1 MNGIVKK
8 YPSDRVVYVL
18 KRCSTC
24 GKRKPLEAF
33 SPDKRRP
40 YGVSYRCKDCCNL
53 HKREIRSTEEGRAK
67 RRIEHAK
74 YFLDPA
80 HRETAKRIGERS
92 RRTPNG
98 VITTLFICMKRRSK
112 QRKHAP
118 PKFTKV
124 QLTKWLYDNGFQKLY
139 DDWVNSG
146 YNRWKKPSCDRLD
159 DSKGYSFD
167 NIRLTTWKAN
177 KDKQTEDILL
187 HRSTSGERC
196 KTTQR
201 IDASGNVLKEWVSLN
216 AARRETGI
224 SGLDYYIHTIQLAPD
239 GYYYRYAD

>member
-1 MNGIVKK
+1 MNGTVKT

-24 GKRKPLEAF
+24 GKRKPLGAF

-40 YGVSYRCKDCCNL
+40 YGVSCRCKDCCNL
-53 HKREIRSTEEGRAK
+53 HKREVRSTEEGRAK
-67 RRIEHAK
+67 RRIEHVK
-74 YFLDPA
+74 YLLDPA

-159 DSKGYSFD
+159 DSEGYSFD
-167 NIRLTTWKAN
+167 NMRLVTWKENHDKN
-177 KDKQTEDILL
+177 KKELEKKSRKAIQQVDLDGAVT
-187 HRSTSGERC
+187 
-196 KTTQR
+196 
-201 IDASGNVLKEWVSLN
+201 KEWESI
-216 AARRETGI
+216 AQARRELGFEVKNA
-224 SGLDYYIHTIQLAPD
+224 LKRRNLAVD
-239 GYYYRYAD
+239 GYYYEYKY

>member
-1 MNGIVKK
+1 MNGIVKT

-40 YGVSYRCKDCCNL
+40 YGVSCRCKDCCNL

-80 HRETAKRIGERS
+80 HRETAKRIGKRS

-167 NIRLTTWKAN
+167 NMRLVTWKENHDKN
-177 KDKQTEDILL
+177 KKELEKKRRKAIQQVDLDGTV
-187 HRSTSGERC
+187 T
-196 KTTQR
+196 
-201 IDASGNVLKEWVSLN
+201 KEWESI
-216 AARRETGI
+216 AQARRELGFEVKNA
-224 SGLDYYIHTIQLAPD
+224 LKRRNLAVD
-239 GYYYRYAD
+239 GYYYEYKA

>member
-1 MNGIVKK
+1 MNGIVKT

-40 YGVSYRCKDCCNL
+40 YGVNCRCKDCCNL
-53 HKREIRSTEEGRAK
+53 HQREVRSTEEGRAK
-67 RRIEHAK
+67 RRIEHVK
-74 YFLDPA
+74 YLLDPA
-80 HRETAKRIGERS
+80 HRENKKRVDERS
-92 RRTPNG
+92 KRTPNG
-98 VITTLFICMKRRSK
+98 VITTLFIFMKRRSK
-112 QRKHAP
+112 KRKHAP

-139 DDWVNSG
+139 DDWVSSG

-167 NIRLTTWKAN
+167 NMRLVTWKENHDKN
-177 KDKQTEDILL
+177 KRELEKKSRKAVQQIDLDGTVTREWASI
-187 HRSTSGERC
+187 
-196 KTTQR
+196 TQAKKELGF
-201 IDASGNVLKEWVSLN
+201 DVGNAL
-216 AARRETGI
+216 RRK
-224 SGLDYYIHTIQLAPD
+224 YLAKD
-239 GYYYRYAD
+239 GYYYVYKV

>member
-1 MNGIVKK
+1 MNGIVKT

-33 SPDKRRP
+33 SPDKRGS
-40 YGVSYRCKDCCNL
+40 YGAACVCKECCNL
-53 HKREIRSTEEGRAK
+53 RRREARSTEEGKAK

-74 YFLDPA
+74 YILDPA
-80 HRETAKRIGERS
+80 HRETRKRIEERAK
-92 RRTPNG
+92 RTPNG
-98 VITTLFICMKRRSK
+98 VITTLFISMKRRSK

-167 NIRLTTWKAN
+167 NMRLVTWKENHDKN
-177 KDKQTEDILL
+177 KKELEKKSRKAIQQVDLDGTV
-187 HRSTSGERC
+187 T
-196 KTTQR
+196 
-201 IDASGNVLKEWVSLN
+201 KEWESI
-216 AARRETGI
+216 AQARRELGFEVKNA
-224 SGLDYYIHTIQLAPD
+224 LKRRNLAVD
-239 GYYYRYAD
+239 GYYYEYKA